1 MSSTEML
8 HPTPAREPT
17 PGSPAADD
25 APARVLRRFR
35 QVFTATRTHYQ
46 QIEKQV
52 GIGGAQVWALGIIG
66 AQPGIGVGGLAR
78 EMHIHQSTASNL
90 VRALVD
96 RGLVSTARE
105 GTDRRAV
112 QLRLLPAGTDLLA
125 RVPGPYTG
133 LLVQALARL
142 DEPTL
147 ARLETDLTR
156 LARTMGIAEDAP
168 ALPIAQL

>member
-1 MSSTEML
+1 MSDTPSPTDSTQQ
-8 HPTPAREPT
+8 AQ
-17 PGSPAADD
+17 

-35 QVFTATRTHYQ
+35 QVFTATRNHYQ
-46 QIEKQV
+46 QVEKHV

-78 EMHIHQSTASNL
+78 TMHIHQSTASNL

-96 RGLVSTARE
+96 RELVSTARE
-105 GTDRRAV
+105 GADRRAV

-125 RVPGPYTG
+125 KAPGPYTG
-133 LLVQALARL
+133 LLVQALDRL
-142 DEPTL
+142 DDATL
-147 ARLETDLTR
+147 ARLEADLTQ
-156 LARTMGIAEDAP
+156 LAQAMGIGEDAP